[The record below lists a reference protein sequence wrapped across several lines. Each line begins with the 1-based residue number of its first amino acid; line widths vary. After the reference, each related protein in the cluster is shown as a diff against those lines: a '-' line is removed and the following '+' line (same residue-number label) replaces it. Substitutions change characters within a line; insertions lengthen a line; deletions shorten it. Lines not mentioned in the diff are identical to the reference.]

1 MEQSKTNSVLNV
13 FPLTLYRS
21 KIGLSEEERDVLIKE
36 IYSHETQSKNRSY
49 KNENS
54 SWTGD
59 TQGFEFFF

>member
-1 MEQSKTNSVLNV
+1 MEQSKNNSVLNV

-21 KIGLSEEERDVLIKE
+21 KIGLNEEERDVLIKE

-54 SWTGD
+54 S
-59 TQGFEFFF
+59 